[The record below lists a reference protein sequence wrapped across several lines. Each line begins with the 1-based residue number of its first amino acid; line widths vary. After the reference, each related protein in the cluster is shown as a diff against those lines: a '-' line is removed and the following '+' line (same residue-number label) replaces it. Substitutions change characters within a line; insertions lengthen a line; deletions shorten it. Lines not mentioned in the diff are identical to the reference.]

1 MVQQLTEQRPC
12 HEYTD
17 IAAAATRTGAR
28 RADAM
33 YQCRKAYLEHVEDMD
48 TSNAQKQ
55 FEQLRSAKEVFSKQF
70 QSISDDVVGFVH
82 EMDIRT
88 LVDECRTP
96 QETPQKPPSAEKFAF
111 QGTAVGDFAYD
122 LSTRSTSRT
131 EWVEPLA
138 LVHAK
143 GCIDDA
149 DVEFAQAAKGLRLI
163 DDDLKRTD
171 NVFITAIE
179 IDVQLAAWVSRLR
192 ETTRMR
198 SDIAP
203 LLLQHAIGAKSVL
216 GRRMQ
221 DRRELRTATDVAEIN
236 RVVPELVGRLDARR
250 GADDAAVERLEP
262 DMEDLLS
269 VQAQLGHWNQST
281 QQHRDRTVLSLNVQ
295 VTGLDVEMA
304 AASARLVWLSDQL
317 LCVEEDALGRIRQ
330 SSDVAVATGSL
341 QPHRA
346 GLAYLYDI
354 GVLYPFV
361 NAQWY
366 ATLQASMVQEAE
378 IAFIKQLIALELT
391 QATTVLACIS
401 TWQATV
407 ADMLKAYLRSPST
420 DAATLYRIA
429 LSSVMTF
436 VPSAAP
442 CNFDGDWLQR
452 AVHDM
457 QLHEKY
463 CLDQMQDGFVQAK
476 DLHSSVVALA
486 HKAWV
491 NQCLAVL
498 NATSAGLRAA
508 VHALD
513 ETSGPRQDAERS
525 FRSAKEDLASCR
537 HKLRCCFEAHRR
549 SHDMQ
554 LAIRDSMLHLRQILT
569 THTKVESVAR
579 LASLKTTK
587 YLWDQL
593 ATYQSE
599 SFASVFEDASELES
613 QMEQMSREQELLTVQ
628 VERAEGLVGAK
639 EAAWKAAVW
648 VHMGASV
655 RVQRWQSSLHAV
667 LHLVLDLETKRQRAL
682 ELDLHLHAGV
692 ADDLHQN
699 GGTIPAPI
707 IADVLVVDSTLI
719 ESSMLRLELQKQTR
733 LTQRSA
739 NRVRVLERM
748 CRQETELLQSYPPSD
763 IPVANAFRT
772 LHEHMHTA
780 SDASWRRCHAQAA
793 AFAEE
798 NWLVQHRKN
807 VVLAVQSLLTAAIDA
822 HDGNKATLDDL
833 VRTQLAMVDGIGS
846 NPEQLAPKRP
856 MDAMHLMLFLNAS
869 ASATWARQVNLK
881 RTVLQEA
888 MYIKRTDKLEWFKVD
903 PNCPEYVANA
913 DSVINHSAVHSFG
926 SVNPAPALFDIPLMQ
941 LWGAFDSITIHKRV
955 ELERQLRHLAL
966 SVDLRAADVDV
977 HEAILGGDLKSKDVA
992 EVYGRPKR
1000 LAGGQFASLMASFVS
1015 AVRTAKF
1022 IRRLIAHKHA
1032 IQQKNQIFA
1041 AATDRLRDVQLLAAL
1056 VAIPCKLLTHATVM
1070 TVIGPF
1076 LRDSLFRGIRL

>member
-1 MVQQLTEQRPC
+1 
-12 HEYTD
+12 
-17 IAAAATRTGAR
+17 
-28 RADAM
+28 
-33 YQCRKAYLEHVEDMD
+33 
-48 TSNAQKQ
+48 
-55 FEQLRSAKEVFSKQF
+55 
-70 QSISDDVVGFVH
+70 DV
-82 EMDIRT
+82 
-88 LVDECRTP
+88 
-96 QETPQKPPSAEKFAF
+96 
-111 QGTAVGDFAYD
+111 AYD
-122 LSTRSTSRT
+122 LSTRSSTSRT

-143 GCIDDA
+143 GRIDDA

-163 DDDLKRTD
+163 DDDLKRTN
-171 NVFITAIE
+171 NVFITAME
-179 IDVQLAAWVSRLR
+179 IDLQLAAWVGRLR

-221 DRRELRTATDVAEIN
+221 DRRELRTATDVTEIN

-250 GADDAAVERLEP
+250 GADDAAIERLEP
-262 DMEDLLS
+262 MEGVADDKDEKDVMGGAPHKRNADAWQLCAQVLFITHVELANARASSVCQLHQHIFTRYDQDVEDLLS
-269 VQAQLGHWNQST
+269 VQAQLGHCNQST

-304 AASARLVWLSDQL
+304 AASARLVWLRDQL
-317 LCVEEDALGRIRQ
+317 SCVEEDALGRIRQ

-346 GLAYLYDI
+346 GLAYLHDI
-354 GVLYPFV
+354 GVLYAFV

-391 QATTVLACIS
+391 QTATVLACIS

-420 DAATLYRIA
+420 DAATLYRVA

-452 AVHDM
+452 AVHDV

-554 LAIRDSMLHLRQILT
+554 LAMRDSMLHLRQILT

-587 YLWDQL
+587 PLWDQL

-599 SFASVFEDASELES
+599 SFANVFEHANELES
-613 QMEQMSREQELLTVQ
+613 QVEQFSREQELLTVQ

-667 LHLVLDLETKRQRAL
+667 LHLVLDLESKRQRAL

-748 CRQETELLQSYPPSD
+748 CRQETELLQ
-763 IPVANAFRT
+763 V
-772 LHEHMHTA
+772 
-780 SDASWRRCHAQAA
+780 
-793 AFAEE
+793 
-798 NWLVQHRKN
+798 
-807 VVLAVQSLLTAAIDA
+807 
-822 HDGNKATLDDL
+822 
-833 VRTQLAMVDGIGS
+833 TQPYNM
-846 NPEQLAPKRP
+846 E
-856 MDAMHLMLFLNAS
+856 
-869 ASATWARQVNLK
+869 
-881 RTVLQEA
+881 
-888 MYIKRTDKLEWFKVD
+888 
-903 PNCPEYVANA
+903 C
-913 DSVINHSAVHSFG
+913 
-926 SVNPAPALFDIPLMQ
+926 
-941 LWGAFDSITIHKRV
+941 
-955 ELERQLRHLAL
+955 
-966 SVDLRAADVDV
+966 
-977 HEAILGGDLKSKDVA
+977 
-992 EVYGRPKR
+992 
-1000 LAGGQFASLMASFVS
+1000 
-1015 AVRTAKF
+1015 
-1022 IRRLIAHKHA
+1022 
-1032 IQQKNQIFA
+1032 
-1041 AATDRLRDVQLLAAL
+1041 
-1056 VAIPCKLLTHATVM
+1056 
-1070 TVIGPF
+1070 
-1076 LRDSLFRGIRL
+1076 